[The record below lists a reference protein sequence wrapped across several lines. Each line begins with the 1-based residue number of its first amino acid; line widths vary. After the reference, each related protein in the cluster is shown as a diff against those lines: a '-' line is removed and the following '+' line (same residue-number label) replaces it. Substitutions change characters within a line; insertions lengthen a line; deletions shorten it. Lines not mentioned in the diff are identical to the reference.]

1 VQGHIALEP
10 VQQDYLYALL
20 GVRPRGGA
28 AGARGNDRAAAAAAA
43 ADAHAQ
49 RQAAGI
55 AKARSRAEELFA
67 VAGSQT
73 TIASA
78 TTCLRMRQH
87 AALAGSSGGAGLVYG
102 WGWECRFA
110 GVLDGA
116 ANLHCGECCPPSC
129 A

>member
-28 AGARGNDRAAAAAAA
+28 AGARGGDRAAAAVAA

-55 AKARSRAEELFA
+55 AKARSCAEESLA
-67 VAGSQT
+67 VAGS
-73 TIASA
+73 
-78 TTCLRMRQH
+78 RR
-87 AALAGSSGGAGLVYG
+87 
-102 WGWECRFA
+102 
-110 GVLDGA
+110 
-116 ANLHCGECCPPSC
+116 
-129 A
+129 